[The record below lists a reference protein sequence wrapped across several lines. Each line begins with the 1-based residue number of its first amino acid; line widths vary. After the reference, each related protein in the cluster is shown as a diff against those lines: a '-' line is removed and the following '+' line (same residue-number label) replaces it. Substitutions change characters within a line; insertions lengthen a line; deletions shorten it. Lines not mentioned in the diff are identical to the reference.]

1 MNWEW
6 NEVDG
11 VTTVSASEG
20 AIQGPLQAGLV
31 FGVGRADESMLVAG
45 ITHVVE
51 HLAFQRLGHLT
62 YFHNGN
68 VDSVCTRFL
77 VAGAPDD
84 VVAFY
89 RSIAENLRDLPVD
102 RLTQE
107 LQVLQV
113 EEQRSAGSQVGRDLS
128 QRFGACATG
137 LIGWPEHGLKVIR
150 PDDVTAWAHTWFT
163 ASNAVLW
170 TSGPLPDKLDLS
182 ALPAGD
188 APARTPMAAPLTPPR
203 TFVAERTALVSVSA
217 VMERQI
223 GVVPALQI
231 LQRRAYERLRHQD
244 ALSYGIAVDRIRLD
258 ANHALVSIAADGT
271 DGTYTQ
277 VFAGLVDTWDALTQT
292 GPTQTE
298 WDDMRRGYASQFD
311 DPQYHRASL
320 EGDAERHVLGLPWV
334 QGAEHWAKVEALTL
348 DEVRDHLGEIAPTLF
363 GVTPLEVLDGA
374 SGWSKYE
381 PSSDGAVEGDQ
392 HHPIE
397 GREEGTLV
405 LGADGVSWVADNDR
419 VHTVRWDE
427 AVCAFTWDDGRRT
440 VLARNGNYVVLTP
453 WCWRGGHR
461 FTERVDSAIEPAR
474 RIRLGE
480 GETQYLRD
488 PDDPETTADVRW
500 LGSIAGARFSGAP
513 VDLVIDTDG
522 FFLLFSRHTE
532 DTTEARLQA
541 LRRSDREALLGSD
554 PRNRWVV
561 QSDIELIE
569 MTKKPLARLRG
580 AHRVLMIRLHDGTTL
595 SIDLT
600 TPQQVELA
608 TNGLVQ
614 MFGPFFQA

>member
-1 MNWEW
+1 MQWEW

-11 VTTVSASEG
+11 VTTVSAPEG

-31 FGVGRADESMLVAG
+31 FGVGRADESMVVAG

-51 HLAFQRLGHLT
+51 HLAFQQLGHLT
-62 YFHNGN
+62 YFHNGT

-77 VAGAPDD
+77 VAGDPED

-89 RSIAENLRDLPVD
+89 RGITENLRDLPVD
-102 RLTQE
+102 RLPQE

-113 EEQRSAGSQVGRDLS
+113 EGQRSAGSQVGRDLS
-128 QRFGACATG
+128 QRFGPCATG

-150 PDDVTAWAHTWFT
+150 ADDVTAWAHTWFT

-170 TSGPLPDKLDLS
+170 ATGPLPDNLDLS

-188 APARTPMAAPLTPPR
+188 APARTPMAPPLTPPR
-203 TFVAERTALVSVSA
+203 TFVAERTTFVSVSA

-223 GVVPALQI
+223 GVAPALHI
-231 LQRRAYERLRHQD
+231 LQRRAYERLRHRD
-244 ALSYGIAVDRIRLD
+244 ALSYGIAVDLVRLD
-258 ANHALVSIAADGT
+258 ANHALVYIASDGT
-271 DGTYTQ
+271 EGTYTQ
-277 VFAGLVDTWDALTQT
+277 VFTGLIDIWDELVQT
-292 GPTQTE
+292 GPTQAE
-298 WDDMRRGYASQFD
+298 WDDMRRGYAGQRD
-311 DPQYHRASL
+311 HPQNRVASL
-320 EGDAERHVLGLPWV
+320 DNDAERHVLGLSYVPD
-334 QGAEHWAKVEALTL
+334 AEHWAKVDALTL
-348 DEVRDHLGEIAPTLF
+348 DDVTDHLREIAPTLF
-363 GVTPLEVLDGA
+363 GVTPFEVADGA
-374 SGWSKYE
+374 WGWSKYE
-381 PSSDGAVEGDQ
+381 PWSDGAVEGHR

-405 LGADGVSWVADNDR
+405 LDADGVSWIGDDDR

-440 VLARNGNYVVLTP
+440 VLAPNGEYVVLTP
-453 WCWRGGHR
+453 WCWRGGQQ

-488 PDDPETTADVRW
+488 PNDPETAADVRW
-500 LGSIAGARFSGAP
+500 LGSIVGARFRGAP

-522 FFLLFSRHTE
+522 FFLLFSRQAE
-532 DTTEARLQA
+532 DSTEARLQV

-561 QSDIELIE
+561 QNDIERIE
-569 MTKKPLARLRG
+569 LTKKPLARLRG
-580 AHRVLMIRLHDGTTL
+580 ARRVLMIVLRDSTTL
-595 SIDLT
+595 SIELT
-600 TPQQVELA
+600 SPQQVEIV
-608 TNGLVQ
+608 TKE
-614 MFGPFFQA
+614 FGRMLGPLFQA

>member
-1 MNWEW
+1 MQWEW

-11 VTTVSASEG
+11 VTTVSAPEG
-20 AIQGPLQAGLV
+20 TIQGPLQAGLV
-31 FGVGRADESMLVAG
+31 FGVGHADESMLVAG

-62 YFHNGN
+62 YFHNGT

-77 VAGAPDD
+77 VAGDPED

-89 RSIAENLRDLPVD
+89 RGITENLRDLPVD
-102 RLTQE
+102 RLAQE

-128 QRFGACATG
+128 QRFGPSATG
-137 LIGWPEHGLKVIR
+137 LIGWPEHGLKVIG

-188 APARTPMAAPLTPPR
+188 APARTPMAPPLTPPR
-203 TFVAERTALVSVSA
+203 TFVAEPTTFVSVSA

-223 GVVPALQI
+223 GIGPALQI
-231 LQRRAYERLRHQD
+231 LHRRAYDRLRHRD
-244 ALSYGIAVDRIRLD
+244 AISYGIAVDRLRLD
-258 ANHALVSIAADGT
+258 ANHALVYIASDGT
-271 DGTYTQ
+271 EGAYTQ
-277 VFAGLVDTWDALTQT
+277 VFKGLIEVWDELIQT
-292 GPTQTE
+292 GPTRAE
-298 WDDMRRGYASQFD
+298 WDDMRRGYASGHD
-311 DPQYHRASL
+311 HPQNRVASL
-320 EGDAERHVLGLPWV
+320 DGDAERHVLGMPYV
-334 QGAEHWAKVEALTL
+334 PDAEHWAKVEALTL
-348 DEVRDHLGEIAPTLF
+348 EDVRDHFGEIAPTLF
-363 GVTPLEVLDGA
+363 GVTPYEVAHGA
-374 SGWSKYE
+374 WGWSKYE
-381 PSSDGAVEGDQ
+381 PWSDGAVKGDR
-392 HHPIE
+392 HYPIE

-405 LGADGVSWVADNDR
+405 LGADGVSWVADDGR

-427 AVCAFTWDDGRRT
+427 AVSAFTWDDGRRT
-440 VLARNGNYVVLTP
+440 VLAPNGEVVVLTP
-453 WCWRGGHR
+453 WCWRGGQH
-461 FTERVDSAIEPAR
+461 FTERVDHAIEPAR

-480 GETQYLRD
+480 GETQYRGD
-488 PDDPETTADVRW
+488 PNNPETTTDVRW
-500 LGSIAGARFSGAP
+500 LGSIVGARFRGAQ

-522 FFLLFSRHTE
+522 FFLLFSRPAE
-532 DTTEARLQA
+532 DSTAARLQV

-569 MTKKPLARLRG
+569 MTKKPLARFRG
-580 AHRVLMIRLHDGTTL
+580 ARRVLLIRLRDGTTL
-595 SIDLT
+595 SIELT
-600 TPQQVELA
+600 SPQQVEIV
-608 TNGLVQ
+608 TDGFGQ
-614 MFGPFFQA
+614 MLGPLFQA